1 MNKQKL
7 TSNLYPCLEGSGV
20 MQALLGAAL
29 LCMQGVVVAAQ
40 PETDYPTYS
49 GVSDA
54 SAVLAPP
61 EQTPLIVDLAEME
74 TPDYFKDLLAAKP
87 KRLTSPLFQA
97 GISPLTATP
106 PSVYATLGLNLLG
119 TGTGFPGFSMTGE
132 PSDVN
137 GSVGATQYVQWVN
150 SQFTVFN
157 KATGAA
163 VQGPLNGNQLFA
175 GLPSTSICRTTN
187 SGDPV
192 AQYDKLAKRWV
203 LTQFAI
209 TAGVNGQ
216 YGQCI
221 AVSQTSDATGA
232 WNVYQYT
239 FTDFPDYPKLSI
251 WPDGY
256 YITYNMFSHLPGN
269 AYLYAKTCAYDRAA
283 MLAGNP
289 VATSICFN
297 VPNNYSL
304 LPSDLDGTNPPPTG
318 APNPQFEFGAD
329 FSGTSLWRYLF
340 HVDFTT
346 PANSTLTGPTVIPVT
361 PWTFTCSDTGGPCV
375 TQPVTFQTLDTLGDR
390 LMYRVA
396 YRNFV
401 SRDSVTITHS
411 VDTGNAG
418 HTTGVRWYE
427 IRSPLAATPTV
438 YQQATLAPDTDH
450 RWMPS
455 VAMDKA
461 GNILIGYSRS
471 SLTTYPSI
479 YYTGRLRSEP
489 RGYLEGERLIIG
501 GTGYQQGHGRWGDY
515 SSMSVDPVDDCTFWY
530 TQQYTDSPSGDFI
543 WKTRVANAKF
553 PNCQ

>member
-1 MNKQKL
+1 MNNKL
-7 TSNLYPCLEGSGV
+7 SHDINSSLNCLSS
-20 MQALLGAAL
+20 MRAMLGAVL
-29 LCMQGVVVAAQ
+29 LCTQGLAVADP
-40 PETDYPTYS
+40 PEIDYPSYS
-49 GVSDA
+49 GVSTA
-54 SAVLAPP
+54 TAVLAPP
-61 EQTPLIVDLAEME
+61 GQPPLVVDSVEME
-74 TPDYFKDLLAAKP
+74 TPDFIQDLLAAKP
-87 KRLTSPLFQA
+87 KPLSSPLFQA
-97 GISPLTATP
+97 SNTPLTATP

-119 TGTGFPGFSMTGE
+119 LGSGFPGFSLNVE

-137 GSVGATQYVQWVN
+137 GSAGATQYVQWVN
-150 SQFTVFN
+150 DQFTVFN
-157 KATGAA
+157 KSNGAV

-187 SGDPV
+187 SGDPM
-192 AQYDKLAKRWV
+192 ALYDKLAKRWV
-203 LTQFAI
+203 LTQLAI
-209 TAGVNGQ
+209 TASVNGQ
-216 YGQCI
+216 YAQCI

-232 WNVYQYT
+232 WNVYEYT
-239 FTDFPDYPKLSI
+239 LTDLGDYPKLSI

-256 YITYNMFSHLPGN
+256 YITYNMFSHTNLN
-269 AYLYAKTCAYDRAA
+269 FLYAKTCAYDRAA
-283 MLAGNP
+283 MLAGNA
-289 VATSICFN
+289 VVTSICFN

-304 LPSDLDGTNPPPTG
+304 LASDLDGTTPPPTG

-329 FSGTSLWRYLF
+329 FNGTSLWRYLF
-340 HVDFTT
+340 HADFTT

-361 PWTFTCSDTGGPCV
+361 PWTFTCNDTGAACV
-375 TQPVTFQTLDTLGDR
+375 TQPVTGQTLDTLGDR
-390 LMYRVA
+390 LMHRVA

-411 VDTGNAG
+411 VDTGNAS

-471 SLTTYPSI
+471 STTTYPSI

-489 RGYLEGERLIIG
+489 RGYLEGERQIIG
-501 GTGYQQGHGRWGDY
+501 GTGYQQGHARWGDY